1 MPLIE
6 WTNELSVN
14 VRSIDE
20 QHKKL
25 IGMIN
30 DLHDAMREG
39 KGSRITGDTVKNLI
53 DYTKTHFA
61 YEEQLMKSNGYP
73 GFLAHKAE
81 HEKMVARVLEFDRKI
96 GESTT
101 ILPTELARFLKDW
114 LTVHILNTDKRYG
127 PFLAEKG
134 VV

>member
-14 VRSIDE
+14 IRSIDE

-25 IGMIN
+25 VGMVN

-39 KGSRITGDTVKNLI
+39 RGSRITGNICQGLI
-53 DYTKTHFA
+53 DYTNTHFA
-61 YEEQLMKSNGYP
+61 YEERLMKSNGYP

-81 HEKMVARVLEFDRKI
+81 HEKLVDRVLEFDKKI
-96 GESTT
+96 REGATL
-101 ILPTELARFLKDW
+101 LPTELARFLKDW
-114 LTVHILNTDKRYG
+114 LTVHILNSDKRYG
-127 PFLAEKG
+127 PFLTEKG